1 MKIIACCLLLWVS
14 SGLACG
20 RALQETV
27 RESRGDPI
35 KGAEIRN
42 GGEMEIWRSSPT
54 PQGIIFLM
62 HWLPGDPYRQRIG
75 QSILCECPRW
85 RGKAG

>member
-14 SGLACG
+14 SRLAWAG
-20 RALQETV
+20 GALQETV
-27 RESRGDPI
+27 RDSRGDPI

-42 GGEMEIWRSSPT
+42 GEKMEIWRSSPT

-62 HWLPGDPYRQRIG
+62 HWLPALTTG
-75 QSILCECPRW
+75 
-85 RGKAG
+85 